1 MRSIRLAILLI
12 CALPGAA
19 AAKAWQGITPG
30 HSTRADVV
38 ARFGEPSTQGR
49 FGGRSVL
56 VYKGD
61 QAIAGTRQAQF
72 FPRDDGQ
79 IQEIMVFP
87 AAPLERDAVEGTYG
101 KGAHKSFTDEF
112 QPAWVYKSLGVTV
125 FFGKDGLVEAISF
138 KPAAA
143 AAPREEAPAPAAPAR
158 PPPARGAPAK
168 PAARPSEG

>member
-1 MRSIRLAILLI
+1 MRSIRLAILLL

-19 AAKAWQGITPG
+19 AAKPWQGITPG

-49 FGGRSVL
+49 FAGRAVL

-72 FPRDDGQ
+72 FPREDGV

-87 AAPLERDAVEGTYG
+87 AAGLERDAVEGTYG

-138 KPAAA
+138 KPAEP
-143 AAPREEAPAPAAPAR
+143 AAPREAAPAPAAPAKA
-158 PPPARGAPAK
+158 PPAK
-168 PAARPSEG
+168 PAARPPGG